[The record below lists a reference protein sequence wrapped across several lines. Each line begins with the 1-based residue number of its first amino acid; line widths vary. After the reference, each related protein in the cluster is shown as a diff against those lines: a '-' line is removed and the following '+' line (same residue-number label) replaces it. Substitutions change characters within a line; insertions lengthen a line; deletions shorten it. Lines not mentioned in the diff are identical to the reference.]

1 MKNTI
6 NHVNNENGSAIV
18 LALIILAVLTI
29 IGISAT
35 TTSNVELKIVRNE
48 RIFQQTFYSAEAS
61 VYEGAQRI
69 EQESNPEQQL
79 IVSTTGYDWLN
90 DNTIDFSTPANW
102 QDFGPGSANVND
114 NSDTSV
120 VDNPLNPNDPS
131 SSFAANA
138 KGVRPGSSLDMG
150 STRLYEY
157 SVFGLS
163 QWNGGRSIIEIGYL
177 KRF

>member
-1 MKNTI
+1 MKTI
-6 NHVNNENGSAIV
+6 INPLNNENGSAIV
-18 LALIILAVLTI
+18 LALVILAVLTI
-29 IGISAT
+29 IGISAS
-35 TTSNVELKIVRNE
+35 TTSTVELKIVRNE
-48 RIFQQTFYSAEAS
+48 KIHNQNFYYAEAG

-69 EQESNPEQQL
+69 EQESNPEVQL
-79 IVSTTGYDWLN
+79 IAGTTGYDWLN
-90 DNTIDFSTPANW
+90 DNSIDFSTPANW
-102 QDFGPGSANVND
+102 QDLGPASGNVND
-114 NSDTSV
+114 NSDPAV
-120 VDNPLNPNDPS
+120 VDPTAS
-131 SSFAANA
+131 IAANA